1 MEQINESA
9 VLNGQLTRWKIN
21 YPILVLHLSA
31 LANKHESP
39 LRTYFYRETSSQ
51 FRQMGGIHN

>member
-21 YPILVLHLSA
+21 YPILVLHL
-31 LANKHESP
+31 EI
-39 LRTYFYRETSSQ
+39 
-51 FRQMGGIHN
+51 RQMNTWRRVSRPSAAR